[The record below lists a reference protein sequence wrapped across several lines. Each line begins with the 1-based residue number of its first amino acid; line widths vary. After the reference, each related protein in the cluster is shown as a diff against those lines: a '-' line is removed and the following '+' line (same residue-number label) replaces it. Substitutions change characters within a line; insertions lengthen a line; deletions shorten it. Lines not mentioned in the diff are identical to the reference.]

1 MFQEMVEEDSMKQRD
16 SDEVDFMANQVII
29 TLFIAFCKDNKNHV
43 NQSKPMIT
51 DENQL
56 ICLCQAHNWIQNAA
70 AASGNNPFLIGKG
83 DSGFISPACA
93 SNNQARIQ

>member
-1 MFQEMVEEDSMKQRD
+1 MRHNN
-16 SDEVDFMANQVII
+16 NQQMPLSV
-29 TLFIAFCKDNKNHV
+29 F
-43 NQSKPMIT
+43 
-51 DENQL
+51 
-56 ICLCQAHNWIQNAA
+56 QAHNWIQNAA